1 MNNIAIILGYGV
13 YENSN
18 VEYFDRYLS
27 PVFENIN
34 SNNFDPIVICG
45 GCTNKKYPN
54 LSESKSI
61 YDLYRSKYP
70 NRKDKVIL
78 EEKSY
83 TTSDNLKFAHELI
96 AKYVNNN
103 TRLTVFC
110 DSWRSPKVFYMSLSQ
125 FIKPKSSVSLR
136 LDILNNIYM
145 STNFDFYNVTN
156 IEHKNLQVI
165 GYPLS
170 NDNTQISQ
178 QIMASMIQMNS
189 YDYPKVNSDFIKKRK
204 QIWGIK

>member
-13 YENSN
+13 YDGSN
-18 VEYFDRYLS
+18 IEYYDRYLA
-27 PVFENIN
+27 PVFNDIYN
-34 SNNFDPIVICG
+34 GKFDLVVICG
-45 GCTNKKYPN
+45 GCTNKKYPK

-61 YDLYRSKYP
+61 YNLYLSKYP
-70 NRKDKVIL
+70 NRKDKVVL

-83 TTSDNLKFAHELI
+83 TTSDNLKFARKIITKHI
-96 AKYVNNN
+96 NKN
-103 TRLTVFC
+103 TEFTVFC

-136 LDILNNIYM
+136 LDISNNIYM
-145 STNFDFYNVTN
+145 SKSFDFYNITN
-156 IEHKNLQVI
+156 IEYKNLKVI

-189 YDYPKVNSDFIKKRK
+189 YDYPNVNRDFIKKRK
-204 QIWGIK
+204 KIWGIK